1 MTTPTPS
8 NSEKGGLS
16 PDSPTSPVIITA
28 STDQTENPKP
38 AKISPNPVATT
49 ADARLSPQREFRPLP
64 FLYRTLIGIFIVEAV
79 FLGLSF
85 TACRDLALKNPP
97 KTIQEHCPRIG
108 ERAEN
113 LFGISIATVLSLM
126 TGQAVEEFKKNKD
139 S

>member
-8 NSEKGGLS
+8 SSEKDGPS
-16 PDSPTSPVIITA
+16 PDLPTKPVIITE

-38 AKISPNPVATT
+38 AKISPRASVST
-49 ADARLSPQREFRPLP
+49 ADAKLSPRREFRPLP

-79 FLGLSF
+79 FLMFSF
-85 TACRDLALKNPP
+85 TACRDMALKNPP
-97 KTIQEHCPRIG
+97 KTIQEHCPRLG

-126 TGQAVEEFKKNKD
+126 TGQSVQDFRNK

>member
-8 NSEKGGLS
+8 NSEKDGQS
-16 PDSPTSPVIITA
+16 PDSPTSSVIITA
-28 STDQTENPKP
+28 STDPTENPKP
-38 AKISPNPVATT
+38 AKISPNPAATT

-64 FLYRTLIGIFIVEAV
+64 FLYRTLVGIFAVEAL
-79 FLGLSF
+79 FLGFSF
-85 TACRDLALKNPP
+85 VSCRDLALKNPP

-113 LFGISIATVLSLM
+113 LFGISIASVLSLM
-126 TGQAVEEFKKNKD
+126 TGQAVEDFRKK